1 MANFV
6 DILFILLLL
15 GGLALGFFQGTI
27 RLLIAIIA
35 FYVGIVLASLYFT
48 TVGLFFQQRFSST
61 LRVGQI
67 TAFAMILL
75 IAFLLLTI
83 AGLYTFRYA
92 KMPASLD
99 FLDRIIGTLLG
110 LLLGG
115 FFLGMLA
122 VILKLLFFPDIGD
135 PASLPI
141 VGAFQSSVRGSFL
154 IDFFSN
160 RILPLIFV
168 TLQPILPKNAVDI
181 IFQIR

>member
-1 MANFV
+1 MPNFV

-15 GGLALGFFQGTI
+15 GALALGFFQGTI
-27 RLLIAIIA
+27 RLLIAMVA
-35 FYVGIVLASLYFT
+35 FYVAIVLASLYFT
-48 TVGLFFQQRFSST
+48 SLGLIFQQRFHSS

-67 TAFAMILL
+67 TAFAL
-75 IAFLLLTI
+75 IMLVAFLLLAI

-99 FLDRIIGTLLG
+99 FVDRIIGTIFG

-122 VILKLLFFPDIGD
+122 VILRLLFYPEIGD

-141 VGAFQSSVRGSFL
+141 VGAFQGSVRGSFL
-154 IDFFSN
+154 VGFFSN

-168 TLQPILPKNAVDI
+168 TLQPILPRNAI
-181 IFQIR
+181 EIFFQIR